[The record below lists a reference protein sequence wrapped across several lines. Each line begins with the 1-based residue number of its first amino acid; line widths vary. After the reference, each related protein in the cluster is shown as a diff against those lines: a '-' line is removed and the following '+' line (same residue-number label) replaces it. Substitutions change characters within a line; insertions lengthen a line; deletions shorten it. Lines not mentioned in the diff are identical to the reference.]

1 MGRFFLDVVNMS
13 IGASCVILVVL
24 LLRLVL
30 RRAPKKFS
38 YLLWSVVGL
47 RLCCPFSFSSVFS
60 LFQFRPIQH
69 VFSPGSAGSSPVFLP
84 EVNEVLKSASDSDYG
99 VIAIRPETGE
109 SAFLRHLLSSE
120 VSISIPVPLV
130 FQVIAAVWILGMVL
144 LLLLG
149 AVNYLRLKKR
159 LSAAVRLKE
168 NVWQSEQVCSPF
180 ILGILRPKIFI
191 PFGLEEESLSYV
203 IAHERVH
210 IRRADHLVKLLA
222 FLLLTVHWLNP
233 LVWLAFHMMTIDMEM
248 SCDEKVLEELG
259 ECERKNYSL
268 SLLSFAVNRRFPAP
282 EPLAFG
288 ETSVKSRI
296 RNVLCWK
303 KPNRW
308 ISVCAAAVCLVV
320 IAACAANPVEHAV
333 VEPNLAADEETQE
346 YFHEAVSLAEELI
359 GRYRGGNWDDLE
371 ADYESGIL
379 RIKEG
384 QKGYY
389 DIFGLRLSSDYPE
402 ADAGVAIRQMEDGP
416 VWLSAVL
423 LQKLDDEK
431 SEAELKIQID
441 ADISDPGQPDIM
453 ACTLTVQKDGA
464 ASQPQTKNLEYS
476 YKELNIPEDLL
487 QEAVLCIN
495 RNIPILAFMQAEAE
509 EGV

>member
-464 ASQPQTKNLEYS
+464 ASQSQTKNLEYS

>member
-1 MGRFFLDVVNMS
+1 MVRFFLDVVNMS

-30 RRAPKKFS
+30 RRAPKKYS

-47 RLCCPFSFSSVFS
+47 RLCCPVSFSSVFS

-84 EVNEVLKSASDSDYG
+84 EVNEVLKSASDVDYG
-99 VIAIRPETGE
+99 AIAIQPETGE
-109 SAFLRHLLSSE
+109 DFA
-120 VSISIPVPLV
+120 ISVPLV
-130 FQVIAAVWILGMVL
+130 FQGIEAVWILGMLL

-149 AVNYLRLKKR
+149 AVNYLRLKKS
-159 LSAAVRLKE
+159 LSASVRLKE

-191 PFGLEEESLSYV
+191 PFGLEDENLSYV

-210 IRRADHLVKLLA
+210 IRRKDHLVKLLA
-222 FLLLTVHWLNP
+222 FLLLMVHWFNP
-233 LVWLAFHMMTIDMEM
+233 LVWLAFHLMTKDMEM

-259 ECERKNYSL
+259 GGGKKNYSL
-268 SLLSFAVNRRFPAP
+268 SLLSFAANRRFPAP
-282 EPLAFG
+282 GPLAFG

-303 KPNRW
+303 KPKRW

-320 IAACAANPVEHAV
+320 MAACAANPVEPAV
-333 VEPNLAADEETQE
+333 IEPNPAADEETQE
-346 YFHEAVSLAEELI
+346 YFYEAVSFAETLI
-359 GRYRGGNWDDLE
+359 DRYRGGDWDDLA
-371 ADYESGIL
+371 ADYGSGIL

-431 SEAELKIQID
+431 REAELKIQID
-441 ADISDPGQPDIM
+441 ADISDPGQPAIM

-464 ASQPQTKNLEYS
+464 ASQPQTEILEYS
-476 YKELNIPEDLL
+476 YKDLNISEDLL
-487 QEAVLCIN
+487 QEAVVCIN
-495 RNIPILAFMQAEAE
+495 RNIPRLAAMQEEAE
-509 EGV
+509 

>member
-1 MGRFFLDVVNMS
+1 MGRFFLDFVNMS

-47 RLCCPFSFSSVFS
+47 RLCCPISFSSVFS

-99 VIAIRPETGE
+99 VITIRPEFGE
-109 SAFLRHLLSSE
+109 NF
-120 VSISIPVPLV
+120 IIPVPLV

-431 SEAELKIQID
+431 SESELKIQID

>member
-24 LLRLVL
+24 LLRLAL
-30 RRAPKKFS
+30 RRAPKKYS

-47 RLCCPFSFSSVFS
+47 RLSCPVSFSSVFS

-84 EVNEVLKSASDSDYG
+84 EVNEVLKSASDVDYG
-99 VIAIRPETGE
+99 AIAIQPETGE
-109 SAFLRHLLSSE
+109 DFA
-120 VSISIPVPLV
+120 ISVPLV
-130 FQVIAAVWILGMVL
+130 FQGIEAVWILGMLL

-149 AVNYLRLKKR
+149 AVNYLRLKKS
-159 LSAAVRLKE
+159 LSASVRLKE

-180 ILGILRPKIFI
+180 ILGILRPKIYV

-222 FLLLTVHWLNP
+222 FLLLTVHWFNP
-233 LVWLAFHMMTIDMEM
+233 LVWLAFHLMTIDMEM

-333 VEPNLAADEETQE
+333 VEPNPAADEETQE